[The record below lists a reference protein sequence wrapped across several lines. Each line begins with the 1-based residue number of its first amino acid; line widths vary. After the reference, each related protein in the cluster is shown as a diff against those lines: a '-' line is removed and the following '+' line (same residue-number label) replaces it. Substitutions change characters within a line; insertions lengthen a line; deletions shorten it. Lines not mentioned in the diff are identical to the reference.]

1 MNQISTA
8 PRGLRGGPIVTR
20 QKHQTSTGGRKVAL
34 LVGLLFLAALVVGI
48 IVPTGLEVPER
59 DTSTATLLTI
69 LRSNL
74 VLLVALASCSGL
86 QHFSQQEMNDG
97 KKPWIRR
104 ITDLVVAVFLT
115 LNVFALGFAL
125 GQLGMEAVMRVV
137 PHAWLE
143 IPAFG
148 LGVWGYLQARRNLL
162 SLREGAFLF
171 TAAAVMLI
179 VAAPI
184 ETYVS
189 GSIR

>member
-1 MNQISTA
+1 MNQTTTA
-8 PRGLRGGPIVTR
+8 PRGLRSGPAITGRDDRSSV
-20 QKHQTSTGGRKVAL
+20 GGRRVAL
-34 LVGLLFLAALVVGI
+34 LVGLLFLLALAAGV
-48 IVPTGLEVPER
+48 IVPTGLEVPDR

-74 VLLVALASCSGL
+74 VLLLALASCSAL
-86 QHFSQQEMNDG
+86 QHFSKQEVKDG
-97 KKPWIRR
+97 RKPWIRR

-115 LNVFALGFAL
+115 MNVFALGFAL

-143 IPAFG
+143 VPAFG
-148 LGVWGYLQARRNLL
+148 LGVWGYLRARRNQLPM
-162 SLREGAFLF
+162 RDGAALF
-171 TAAAVMLI
+171 GVAALMLI
-179 VAAPI
+179 LAAPI